1 MKNTKSLL
9 SLLATGTVLF
19 MASCQTQKSEVTGWN
34 YNDPTWG
41 GIQKWDYEGQET
53 GPGLKLVE
61 GGTFT
66 MGSTEQDVTYEH
78 DNIERRVTVSSFYM
92 DETEVSNIHYLEYL
106 RWLMRVYVDYPEVHN
121 KALPDTNCW
130 RDRLAF
136 HEPYVKYY
144 LRHPSY
150 QNYPVVGV
158 SWIQATAFCDWR
170 TDRVNEMIMIREK
183 IQNKDYISQQIN
195 EDNFNTEAYL
205 AGQYDGLVDRDLR
218 DISPG
223 GTTRKVQMEDGI
235 LLPEYRL
242 PTEAE
247 WEFAAYANIGNSEFE
262 NINTKKI
269 YSWNGLTTRRGG
281 PEKDRG
287 KIQANFKRGRGDNA
301 GVAGNL
307 NDNGM
312 IPTPV
317 KSYWPNDY
325 GLYNMSGN
333 VSEWVMD
340 VYRPLSLEDISDFN
354 PFRGNDYETKVL
366 DADGYV
372 DEKDSLGRIKKRKVT
387 EEENKDRLNYT
398 KADNIGYLDEETYN
412 EGEQQYEYGV
422 TSLVNNKARVYK
434 GASWND
440 RAYWL
445 SPGTRRYLDEKQS
458 TNTIGFRCA
467 MIRLGNPA
475 GNK

>member
-1 MKNTKSLL
+1 
-9 SLLATGTVLF
+9 
-19 MASCQTQKSEVTGWN
+19 
-34 YNDPTWG
+34 
-41 GIQKWDYEGQET
+41 
-53 GPGLKLVE
+53 
-61 GGTFT
+61 
-66 MGSTEQDVTYEH
+66 
-78 DNIERRVTVSSFYM
+78 
-92 DETEVSNIHYLEYL
+92 
-106 RWLMRVYVDYPEVHN
+106 
-121 KALPDTNCW
+121 
-130 RDRLAF
+130 
-136 HEPYVKYY
+136 
-144 LRHPSY
+144 
-150 QNYPVVGV
+150 
-158 SWIQATAFCDWR
+158 
-170 TDRVNEMIMIREK
+170 
-183 IQNKDYISQQIN
+183 
-195 EDNFNTEAYL
+195 
-205 AGQYDGLVDRDLR
+205 
-218 DISPG
+218 
-223 GTTRKVQMEDGI
+223 MEDGI

-340 VYRPLSLEDISDFN
+340 IYRPLSLEDVSDFN
-354 PFRGNDYETKVL
+354 PFRGNVYETKVL

-372 DEKDSLGRIKKRKVT
+372 DEKDSLGRIKKRIVT